1 MAARPRTPDDVRGE
15 IERERDELVRAV
27 ENLRVEA
34 TSFQAKVLRIAAVVA
49 IAVIV
54 LKLIRRR
61 AARRRNAD

>member
-1 MAARPRTPDDVRGE
+1 MAARPRTPDDVRGD
-15 IERERDELVRAV
+15 IEREREELVRAV

-49 IAVIV
+49 VAVIV